1 MTQII
6 KVNPKNPDQQLLRQ
20 AAELLSQGKV
30 IGYPTETVYGLGVN
44 AFDPEAVER
53 LYRLKERAAKKS
65 VILLIEGEEML
76 RELVTDVPTPALRL
90 LESFW
95 PGPLTIIFR
104 TNQCLPPHLQ
114 PTVALRVSSHPIA
127 SGLVRELKKPLV
139 SSSANISGVLPARSA
154 QQVQKSFPQGLDL
167 IIDGGLAGESAVST
181 IVDVTAGKITILREG
196 KIGLEEL
203 QLAVG
208 ERILQGASVYE

>member
-20 AAELLSQGKV
+20 AAELLSQGKI

-44 AFDPEAVER
+44 AFDPEAIER
-53 LYRLKERAAKKS
+53 LNRLKERAAKKS

-76 RELVTDVPTPALRL
+76 RELVADMPTPSLRL

-104 TNQCLPPHLQ
+104 ANQSLPPHLQ
-114 PTVALRVSSHPIA
+114 PTVALRISSHPIA
-127 SGLVRELKKPLV
+127 SGLVRELRKPLV
-139 SSSANISGVLPARSA
+139 SSSANISGIPPARSA

-167 IIDGGLAGESAVST
+167 IIDGGLTEEPAVST
-181 IVDVTAGKITILREG
+181 IVDVTTDKVTILREG
-196 KIGLEEL
+196 KVGLEEL
-203 QLAVG
+203 QRTVSK
-208 ERILQGASVYE
+208 RILQRASVYE